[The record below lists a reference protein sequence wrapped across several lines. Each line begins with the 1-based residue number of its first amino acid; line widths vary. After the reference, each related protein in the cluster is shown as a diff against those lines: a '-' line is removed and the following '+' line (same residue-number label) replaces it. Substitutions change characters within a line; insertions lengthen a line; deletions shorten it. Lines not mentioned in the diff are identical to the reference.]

1 MDNYFNY
8 FTEVEEYFVRKRGKN
23 LLVSPMDW
31 ALIELWRDSGIPLH
45 IVLRGIERS
54 FESTQSRQKRSPN
67 TLAYCHPAIL
77 EAFDE
82 YNQAMIGASTES
94 REEETAS
101 QGDPSQVEAV
111 LNFLQELESA
121 LKAHPNELSQR
132 SSERVTALRS
142 EVSSAQSIDFRELDR
157 DLAQM
162 GVALS
167 ESLQKE
173 MGAEKA
179 KELQSEVKKEMKI
192 YRKRLSKEMYQRLE
206 KNYLDR
212 KILALHGLPE
222 FSLLGV
228 ERA

>member
-1 MDNYFNY
+1 M
-8 FTEVEEYFVRKRGKN
+8 
-23 LLVSPMDW
+23 
-31 ALIELWRDSGIPLH
+31 
-45 IVLRGIERS
+45 
-54 FESTQSRQKRSPN
+54 
-67 TLAYCHPAIL
+67 
-77 EAFDE
+77 
-82 YNQAMIGASTES
+82 
-94 REEETAS
+94 
-101 QGDPSQVEAV
+101 
-111 LNFLQELESA
+111 NFLQELESA